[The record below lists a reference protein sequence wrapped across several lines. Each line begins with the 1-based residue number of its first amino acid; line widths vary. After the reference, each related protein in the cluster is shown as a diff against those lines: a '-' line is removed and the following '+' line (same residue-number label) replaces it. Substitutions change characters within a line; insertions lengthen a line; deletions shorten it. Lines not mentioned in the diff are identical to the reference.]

1 MSGATIVSMLLTKQT
16 RIFARYAGEGLSHTV
31 DEVSELLDVPRPT
44 LYRYLKEYSIPHV
57 RRSGKID
64 VPDECFD
71 RIKEVRELH
80 KEGLAT
86 ESVRRRLQG
95 DRSEL
100 DDELAQQLHRISGT
114 LENLQM
120 NLKMANGESFAQTL
134 QTISVQQNVL
144 ISAVFDL
151 TEMLENLL
159 ETKWRSR
166 KARTLETWE
175 AKMERQETSF
185 EAMMPFRRILRHTM
199 RKGLRH
205 ITKGVSKK
213 CFWKLRR
220 SHFLRSIHGFLQL
233 G

>member
-1 MSGATIVSMLLTKQT
+1 M
-16 RIFARYAGEGLSHTV
+16 SHTV
-31 DEVSELLDVPRPT
+31 DELSELLDVPRPT
-44 LYRYLKEYSIPHV
+44 LYHYLKEYSIPHV
-57 RRSGKID
+57 RRSGKIY
-64 VPDECFD
+64 VPDESFD

-80 KEGLAT
+80 KEGLGT

-100 DDELAQQLHRISGT
+100 DDELAQQLDRISGT

-120 NLKMANGESFAQTL
+120 NLKTANGESFTQTL
-134 QTISVQQNVL
+134 QIISVQQNVL

-159 ETKWRSR
+159 GTKGRSR

-205 ITKGVSKK
+205 ITKGVAKK

-220 SHFLRSIHGFLQL
+220 SHFLRSIHGFLQPLMRFCLNLFCLL
-233 G
+233 GTV